1 MTQVGD
7 GKWCKRKDR
16 GEKREE
22 ITASVKGTAGGGFVV
37 VTERSDAA
45 TRYQS
50 IADVMGP
57 VLRGCDVADA
67 TSTPKRG
74 LAGESNCLTRNWS
87 HDLYSFDR
95 ATFISLGKV

>member
-57 VLRGCDVADA
+57 VLRGCDVA
-67 TSTPKRG
+67 
-74 LAGESNCLTRNWS
+74 TRHRHQNVG
-87 HDLYSFDR
+87 
-95 ATFISLGKV
+95 SLVNVIVPHELVTRPLFF

>member
-16 GEKREE
+16 EEKREE

-37 VTERSDAA
+37 VTEHSDAA

-57 VLRGCDVADA
+57 VLRGCDVASA

-74 LAGESNCLTRNWS
+74 LAGERNCSTRIGHTTS
-87 HDLYSFDR
+87 VLLIVRRS
-95 ATFISLGKV
+95 SP

>member
-1 MTQVGD
+1 MQKEERDVMRSERKIYLGKGGRLVG
-7 GKWCKRKDR
+7 
-16 GEKREE
+16 
-22 ITASVKGTAGGGFVV
+22 ASVRHGFCGCDR
-37 VTERSDAA
+37 TRREDAA

-74 LAGESNCLTRNWS
+74 LAGERNRLTRIGHTTS
-87 HDLYSFDR
+87 VLLIVRRS
-95 ATFISLGKV
+95 SP